1 MIWEATWKSFCTSRR
16 KKKSHSQCIWPSN
29 LQKWFFTILNQ
40 SGEPKLG
47 SSIHSNN
54 LHAIIFRTFM
64 ILKISNFRTCI
75 CRRKK
80 KKMISI
86 PYYIITRYQKLVHW
100 AFLHQGK
107 KELKFFLRWTQS
119 LLWNFRCLKEL
130 KFWKFINEICTTA
143 IMLLSSICYHN
154 IIFWWC
160 VMLLFKLKVLKIKL
174 SSCLSSF

>member
-1 MIWEATWKSFCTSRR
+1 MNLRKGKSELKPSAHPPGAYLIAWYKKPPKNHFAPL
-16 KKKSHSQCIWPSN
+16 KKKEISFTMYLTFKSP
-29 LQKWFFTILNQ
+29 KPFFTILNQ
-40 SGEPKLG
+40 SEEPKLG

-80 KKMISI
+80 EKKMISI

-107 KELKFFLRWTQS
+107 KELNFFLRWTQS
-119 LLWNFRCLKEL
+119 LLWNFRCLKGL
-130 KFWKFINEICTTA
+130 
-143 IMLLSSICYHN
+143 
-154 IIFWWC
+154 
-160 VMLLFKLKVLKIKL
+160 
-174 SSCLSSF
+174 

>member
-1 MIWEATWKSFCTSRR
+1 MIWEATWKSFCTSWR
-16 KKKSHSQCIWPSN
+16 KKKSHSLCIWPSN
-29 LQKWFFTILNQ
+29 LQKRFFTILNQ
-40 SGEPKLG
+40 SG

-143 IMLLSSICYHN
+143 IMLLSSICYHTVYQHYFLMVCN
-154 IIFWWC
+154 AS
-160 VMLLFKLKVLKIKL
+160 L
-174 SSCLSSF
+174 